1 MKILD
6 EQDTERYREVVSL
19 ANQANIALANKHY
32 VNAIEGYEN
41 AIKIAKELGRSR
53 LIAVLLNRKGQ
64 VLQAQGEIQ
73 DAVIAYESAL
83 RALDK
88 DRIFNLE
95 LIINGLI
102 QSFANLLTQE
112 DKSYSVSAPEPVPDL
127 YSAKVAQ
134 TLESDEN
141 DSTLVVKL
149 WLDIGNAYLQQ
160 PQERPALNAYEQALQ
175 RPEINTN
182 PVLKAYAIANIGEIS
197 RRQGKIDD
205 AEVKLNQALRLLD
218 QYPDPLEK
226 RRVLPLLANIARD
239 RGQIDRGMELY
250 QQALELYEK
259 ANDRLGM
266 GRAYAG
272 LASLYLMQKQFT
284 DAQQT
289 YQRAVELAEAEHD
302 NDTLWH
308 AYWGLGCCQHVA
320 RELSEALNSFK
331 KSLDLIKSRQQ
342 HLRTDEGKVA
352 FLENVQDV
360 FEKLLTVHLEL
371 AQTGGQDYKAALE
384 VAEDAR
390 GQALQD
396 LMEGRKRQ
404 HSRFVNSQGES
415 ATKLDSLV
423 VQEASGV
430 RVEPLDD
437 PTVQAASGTAS
448 NQYNKI
454 GLVLEAYAEQQVPK
468 LPPLARL
475 VFYVLSD
482 RTAIFAVTPDGR
494 VQGHVVE
501 LGEEAIAERVT
512 DLRKA
517 LNVHEVSRGLERK
530 GSGAEVRFIAF
541 SILIQTGLYRIASLL
556 LQDYQ
561 RKLGSVSLAEQGIPV
576 VKLETLLQDLYA
588 ELIAP
593 VAYLLPTDGTPV
605 VIEPHCS
612 LWLVPFA
619 ALQLPD
625 GTWMGDRW
633 SLIYAASAYTLNEI
647 RQEPCYT
654 PLANS
659 KILAVGNPIMPMV
672 PDHDGVKI
680 ELQPL
685 PGAEAEVKSIV
696 QLFLNLKQQY
706 TLLIGPKATE
716 TNVKQLAQSHNI
728 VHLATHGIAYGSD
741 PLASL
746 VAFSPTDY
754 ENGLLTAREVI
765 QSSSLPADLVVLS
778 ACQTGLGRITG
789 EGMLGLSRAFLVAGA
804 RTVVVSQWS
813 VSDSATME
821 LMVAFYKNYLQSG
834 NKAIAL
840 QKAMQTVRSHP
851 EYSHPRYWAAF
862 VVVGAEK

>member
-1 MKILD
+1 MEESKLSDID
-6 EQDTERYREVVSL
+6 YYEAVVAF
-19 ANQANIALANKHY
+19 ANQASLALSHRQYQEALKAY
-32 VNAIEGYEN
+32 TSALEV
-41 AIKIAKELGRSR
+41 AKELQRSR
-53 LIAVLLNRKGQ
+53 LIAVLLNRMGQ
-64 VLQAQGEIQ
+64 VLQAQGKIQ
-73 DAVIAYESAL
+73 DSAKAYESAL
-83 RALDK
+83 RALEK
-88 DRIFNLE
+88 DTTFNLD
-95 LIINGLI
+95 
-102 QSFANLLTQE
+102 SVVNLLSQVS
-112 DKSYSVSAPEPVPDL
+112 KGYSVSDPEAVPDL

-141 DSTLVVKL
+141 DPTLAVKL
-149 WLDIGNAYLQQ
+149 WLNIGNAYLQQ
-160 PQERPALNAYEQALQ
+160 PQEAPALNAYEQALQ
-175 RPEINTN
+175 RSEINTN
-182 PVLKAYAIANIGEIS
+182 PLLKAYAIANIGEIY
-197 RRQGKIDD
+197 RRQHKIDD
-205 AEVKLNQALRLLD
+205 AEVKLSQALQLFE
-218 QYPDPLEK
+218 QYADPLEK
-226 RRVLPLLANIARD
+226 RRAIALLASIARD
-239 RGQIDRGMELY
+239 RGQIDRAIELY
-250 QQALELYEK
+250 QQALTLYEK

-289 YQRAVELAEAEHD
+289 YQRAVELAESEND
-302 NDTLWH
+302 SDTLWH
-308 AYWGLGCCQHVA
+308 AYWGLGCSQHVA
-320 RELSEALNSFK
+320 GELNEAIDSFN
-331 KSLDLIKSRQQ
+331 KSLNLINLRQED
-342 HLRTDEGKVA
+342 LRTDEGKVA

-360 FEKLLTVHLEL
+360 FEKLLIVHLEL
-371 AQTGGQDYKAALE
+371 AQTGTQDYKAALD

-396 LMEGRKRQ
+396 LMQGRERQ
-404 HSRFVNSQGES
+404 HPSFIDTQAEARSDTQSNWVDVRQSAPGIESNS
-415 ATKLDSLV
+415 
-423 VQEASGV
+423 
-430 RVEPLDD
+430 
-437 PTVQAASGTAS
+437 S
-448 NQYNKI
+448 NRLKI
-454 GLVLEAYAEQQVPK
+454 VPK
-468 LPPLARL
+468 TEADQQLLLLARL
-475 VFYVLSD
+475 VFYVLAD
-482 RTAIFAVTPDGR
+482 RTAIFAVTADGR
-494 VQGHVVE
+494 VKGHVVPF
-501 LGEEAIAERVT
+501 GEDAIAERVT
-512 DLRKA
+512 HLRRA
-517 LNVHEVSRGLERK
+517 LSVDEVSRGIE
-530 GSGAEVRFIAF
+530 
-541 SILIQTGLYRIASLL
+541 
-556 LQDYQ
+556 
-561 RKLGSVSLAEQGIPV
+561 RKLGPVSLPNQGTTA

-593 VAYLLPTDGTPV
+593 VADVLPTDGTPV

-633 SLIYAASAYTLNEI
+633 SLIYGASASTLDEI

-685 PGAEAEVKSIV
+685 PGAEAEVESIV
-696 QLFLNLKQQY
+696 QLFPEQQC
-706 TLLIGPKATE
+706 TLLIGEKATE
-716 TNVKQLAQSHNI
+716 ANVKQLAQSHNI

-746 VAFSPTDY
+746 VAFSPTDH

-840 QKAMQTVRSHP
+840 QKAMQTVRSQP

>member
-1 MKILD
+1 VNLETGNCQFSKIYNDRFGNYDCVTKGNRKEEVDL
-6 EQDTERYREVVSL
+6 YKEVVSF
-19 ANQANIALANKHY
+19 ANQANLDLANRNYEK
-32 VNAIEGYEN
+32 ALEGYTN
-41 AIKIAKELGRSR
+41 ALKIAKKREGSR
-53 LIAVLLNRKGQ
+53 LVAVLLNRMGHI
-64 VLQAQGEIQ
+64 LQAQGKIQ
-73 DAVIAYESAL
+73 DAVITYESAL

-95 LIINGLI
+95 SIINRLI
-102 QSFANLLTQE
+102 QSFANLLTQK
-112 DKSYSVSAPEPVPDL
+112 DKSYSVSAPKPVPDL

-134 TLESDEN
+134 RLESDEN
-141 DSTLVVKL
+141 DSMLAVKL
-149 WLDIGNAYLQQ
+149 WLNIGNAYLQQ

-175 RPEINTN
+175 CPEINTK
-182 PVLKAYAIANIGEIS
+182 PVLKAYAIADIGEIY
-197 RRQGKIDD
+197 RRQDKIDD
-205 AEVKLNQALRLLD
+205 AEVKLNQALKLLD
-218 QYPDPLEK
+218 QYAGPLEK
-226 RRVLPLLANIARD
+226 RRAIALLASIARD
-239 RGQIDRGMELY
+239 RGQIDKAIELY
-250 QQALELYEK
+250 QQALALYEK

-289 YQRAVELAEAEHD
+289 YQRAIELAEAEQD

-320 RELSEALNSFK
+320 GELIEAIDSFN
-331 KSLDLIKSRQQ
+331 KSLKLINLRQED
-342 HLRTDEGKVA
+342 LRTDEGKVA

-371 AQTGGQDYKAALE
+371 AQNGGQDYKAALG

-396 LMEGRKRQ
+396 LMKGRKRQ
-404 HSRFVNSQGES
+404 RSRFVDTQGEP
-415 ATKLDSLV
+415 ATELDSLGV
-423 VQEASGV
+423 IRAANRKAVQVASGV
-430 RVEPLDD
+430 QLEPPDD
-437 PTVQAASGTAS
+437 SPVQAASGIAS
-448 NQYNKI
+448 NQSNEI

-482 RTAIFAVTPDGR
+482 RTAIFAVTPDGK
-494 VQGHVVE
+494 VQGHVVP
-501 LGEEAIAERVT
+501 LGEDAIAARAT
-512 DLRKA
+512 HLRKA
-517 LNVHEVSRGLERK
+517 LSVDEVSRAL
-530 GSGAEVRFIAF
+530 
-541 SILIQTGLYRIASLL
+541 
-556 LQDYQ
+556 
-561 RKLGSVSLAEQGIPV
+561 RKLGSVPPAEPGITA

-588 ELIAP
+588 ELITP
-593 VAYLLPTDGTPV
+593 VADVLPTDGTPV

-619 ALQLPD
+619 ALQLP
-625 GTWMGDRW
+625 GGIWMGDRW

-685 PGAEAEVKSIV
+685 PGAEAEVKSIA
-696 QLFLNLKQQY
+696 QLFSQQQC
-706 TLLIGPKATE
+706 TLLIGQRATE
-716 TNVKQLAQSHNI
+716 ANVKQLAQSHNI

-746 VAFSPTDY
+746 VAFSPTEH

-765 QSSSLPADLVVLS
+765 QASSLPADLVVLS

-804 RTVVVSQWS
+804 RTVIVSHWS

-821 LMVAFYKNYLQSG
+821 LMVAFYKNYLQLG
-834 NKAIAL
+834 NKVIAL
-840 QKAMQTVRSHP
+840 QQAMQAVRSQT
-851 EYSHPRYWAAF
+851 EYSHPRYWAPF
-862 VVVGAEK
+862 IVVGAEV

>member
-1 MKILD
+1 MSDID
-6 EQDTERYREVVSL
+6 YYEAVVAF
-19 ANQANIALANKHY
+19 ANQASLALSHRQYQEALKAY
-32 VNAIEGYEN
+32 TSALEV
-41 AIKIAKELGRSR
+41 AKELQRSR
-53 LIAVLLNRKGQ
+53 LIAVLLNRMGQ
-64 VLQAQGEIQ
+64 VLQAQGKIQ
-73 DAVIAYESAL
+73 DSAIAYESAL
-83 RALDK
+83 RALEK
-88 DRIFNLE
+88 DTTFNLD
-95 LIINGLI
+95 
-102 QSFANLLTQE
+102 SVVNLLSQVS
-112 DKSYSVSAPEPVPDL
+112 KGYSVSDPEPVPDL

-141 DSTLVVKL
+141 DPTLGVKL
-149 WLDIGNAYLQQ
+149 WLNIGNTYLQQ
-160 PQERPALNAYEQALQ
+160 PQEKPALNAYQQALQ
-175 RPEINTN
+175 RLEINTN
-182 PVLKAYAIANIGEIS
+182 PLMKAYAIANIGEIY
-197 RRQGKIDD
+197 RRQHKIDD
-205 AEVKLNQALRLLD
+205 AEVKLSQALQLFE
-218 QYPDPLEK
+218 QYADPLEK
-226 RRVLPLLANIARD
+226 RRAIALLASIARD
-239 RGQIDRGMELY
+239 RGQIDRAIELY
-250 QQALELYEK
+250 QQALTLYEK

-289 YQRAVELAEAEHD
+289 YQRAVELAESEND
-302 NDTLWH
+302 SDTLWH
-308 AYWGLGCCQHVA
+308 AYWGLGCSQHVA
-320 RELSEALNSFK
+320 GELNEAIDSFN
-331 KSLDLIKSRQQ
+331 KSLNLINLRQED
-342 HLRTDEGKVA
+342 LRTDEGKVA

-360 FEKLLTVHLEL
+360 FEKLLIVHLEL
-371 AQTGGQDYKAALE
+371 AQTGTQDYKAALD

-396 LMEGRKRQ
+396 LMQGRERQ
-404 HSRFVNSQGES
+404 HPSFIDTQAEARSDTQSNWVDVRQSAPGIESNS
-415 ATKLDSLV
+415 
-423 VQEASGV
+423 
-430 RVEPLDD
+430 
-437 PTVQAASGTAS
+437 S
-448 NQYNKI
+448 NRLKI
-454 GLVLEAYAEQQVPK
+454 VPK
-468 LPPLARL
+468 TEADQQLLLLARL
-475 VFYVLSD
+475 VFYVLAD
-482 RTAIFAVTPDGR
+482 RTAIFAVTADGR
-494 VQGHVVE
+494 VKGHVVPF
-501 LGEEAIAERVT
+501 GEDAIAERVT
-512 DLRKA
+512 HLRRA
-517 LNVHEVSRGLERK
+517 LSVDEVSRGIE
-530 GSGAEVRFIAF
+530 
-541 SILIQTGLYRIASLL
+541 
-556 LQDYQ
+556 
-561 RKLGSVSLAEQGIPV
+561 RKLGPVSLPNQGTTA

-593 VAYLLPTDGTPV
+593 VADVLPTDGTPV

-633 SLIYAASAYTLNEI
+633 SLIYGASASTLDEI

-685 PGAEAEVKSIV
+685 PGAEAEVESIV
-696 QLFLNLKQQY
+696 QLFPEQQC
-706 TLLIGPKATE
+706 TLLIGEKATE
-716 TNVKQLAQSHNI
+716 ANVKQLAQSHNI

-746 VAFSPTDY
+746 VAFSPTDH

-840 QKAMQTVRSHP
+840 QKAMQTVRSQP

>member
-1 MKILD
+1 MKLETGHCQFSRIYNARFGNYDCVTKGKRKEKVAL
-6 EQDTERYREVVSL
+6 YKEVVSF
-19 ANQANIALANKHY
+19 ANQANLNLANRNYEKALEAY
-32 VNAIEGYEN
+32 TNAL
-41 AIKIAKELGRSR
+41 KIAKEMERSR
-53 LIAVLLNRKGQ
+53 LVAVLLNRMGHI
-64 VLQAQGEIQ
+64 LQAQGKIQ
-73 DAVIAYESAL
+73 DAVITYESAL

-95 LIINGLI
+95 SIINGLI
-102 QSFANLLTQE
+102 QSFANLLTQK
-112 DKSYSVSAPEPVPDL
+112 DKSYSVSAPEPIPDL

-141 DSTLVVKL
+141 DSMLAVKL
-149 WLDIGNAYLQQ
+149 WLNIGNAYLQQ

-175 RPEINTN
+175 CPEINTN
-182 PVLKAYAIANIGEIS
+182 PVLKAYAIANIGEIY
-197 RRQGKIDD
+197 RRQHKIDD
-205 AEVKLNQALRLLD
+205 AEVKLSQALQLFE
-218 QYPDPLEK
+218 QYADPLEK
-226 RRVLPLLANIARD
+226 RRAIALLASIARD
-239 RGQIDRGMELY
+239 RGQIDRAIELY
-250 QQALELYEK
+250 QQALTLYEK

-289 YQRAVELAEAEHD
+289 YQRAVELAESEND
-302 NDTLWH
+302 SDTLWH
-308 AYWGLGCCQHVA
+308 AYWGLGCSQHVA
-320 RELSEALNSFK
+320 GELNEAIDSFN
-331 KSLDLIKSRQQ
+331 KSLNLINLRQED
-342 HLRTDEGKVA
+342 LRTDEGKVA

-360 FEKLLTVHLEL
+360 FEKLLIVHLEL
-371 AQTGGQDYKAALE
+371 AQTGTQDYKAALD

-396 LMEGRKRQ
+396 LMQGRERQ
-404 HSRFVNSQGES
+404 HPSFIDTQAEARSDTQSNWVDVRQSAPGIESNS
-415 ATKLDSLV
+415 
-423 VQEASGV
+423 
-430 RVEPLDD
+430 
-437 PTVQAASGTAS
+437 S
-448 NQYNKI
+448 NRLKI
-454 GLVLEAYAEQQVPK
+454 VPK
-468 LPPLARL
+468 TEADQQLLLLARL
-475 VFYVLSD
+475 VFYVLAD
-482 RTAIFAVTPDGR
+482 RTAIFAVTADGR
-494 VQGHVVE
+494 VKGHVVPF
-501 LGEEAIAERVT
+501 GEDAIAERVT
-512 DLRKA
+512 HLRRA
-517 LNVHEVSRGLERK
+517 LSVDEVSRGIE
-530 GSGAEVRFIAF
+530 
-541 SILIQTGLYRIASLL
+541 
-556 LQDYQ
+556 
-561 RKLGSVSLAEQGIPV
+561 RKLGSVSLPNQGVTAI
-576 VKLETLLQDLYA
+576 KLETLLQDLYA
-588 ELIAP
+588 EIIAP
-593 VAYLLPTDGTPV
+593 VADVLPTDGTPV

-619 ALQLPD
+619 ALQLLD

-633 SLIYAASAYTLNEI
+633 SLIYAASACTLNEI
-647 RQEPCYT
+647 RGEPCYT
-654 PLANS
+654 QLANS
-659 KILAVGNPIMPMV
+659 RILAVGNPIMPIV
-672 PDHDGVKI
+672 PGRDGVNI

-685 PGAEAEVKSIV
+685 PGAETEVKSIV

-706 TLLIGPKATE
+706 TLLIGQNATE
-716 TNVKQLAQSHNI
+716 ANVKQLAQSHNI

-746 VAFSPTDY
+746 VAFSPTEH

-778 ACQTGLGRITG
+778 ACQTGLGRIIG

-840 QKAMQTVRSHP
+840 QKAMQTVRSQP

>member
-19 ANQANIALANKHY
+19 ANQASIALASHNSED
-32 VNAIEGYEN
+32 AIEAYEN
-41 AIKIAKELGRSR
+41 ALKIAKELERSH
-53 LIAVLLNRKGQ
+53 LIAVLLNRMGQ
-64 VLQAQGEIQ
+64 VLQAQEKIQ
-73 DAVIAYESAL
+73 DSVIAYESAL
-83 RALDK
+83 RALEQDTT
-88 DRIFNLE
+88 FNLE
-95 LIINGLI
+95 DVVNQLSQVGKGY
-102 QSFANLLTQE
+102 A
-112 DKSYSVSAPEPVPDL
+112 VSDPEPVPDL
-127 YSAKVAQ
+127 YSAKVAE
-134 TLESDEN
+134 TLEVDEN
-141 DSTLVVKL
+141 DPTLIIKL
-149 WLDIGNAYLQQ
+149 WLNIGNAYLQQ
-160 PQERPALNAYEQALQ
+160 PQEEPALNAYQQALQ
-175 RPEINTN
+175 RFEIDTN
-182 PVLKAYAIANIGEIS
+182 PLLKAYAIANIGEIY
-197 RRQGKIDD
+197 RRQDKIDD
-205 AEVKLNQALRLLD
+205 AEVKLNQALQLLD
-218 QYPDPLEK
+218 QYADPLEK
-226 RRVLPLLANIARD
+226 RRAIALLASIARD
-239 RGQIDRGMELY
+239 RGQIDKAIELY
-250 QQALELYEK
+250 QQALILYEK

-284 DAQQT
+284 DAQLT
-289 YQRAVELAEAEHD
+289 YQQSIDLAEAEHD

-320 RELSEALNSFK
+320 AELSEAIDSFN
-331 KSLDLIKSRQQ
+331 KSLELINSRQED
-342 HLRTDEGKVA
+342 LRTDEGKVA

-371 AQTGGQDYKAALE
+371 AQTGTQDYKAALE

-396 LMEGRKRQ
+396 LMKGRERQ
-404 HSRFVNSQGES
+404 RPIFIDTQAEARSDTQSNWADVRQSAPAIESNS
-415 ATKLDSLV
+415 
-423 VQEASGV
+423 
-430 RVEPLDD
+430 
-437 PTVQAASGTAS
+437 S
-448 NQYNKI
+448 NRLKI
-454 GLVLEAYAEQQVPK
+454 VPK
-468 LPPLARL
+468 TEADQQLLPLARL

-494 VQGHVVE
+494 VQGHVVP
-501 LGEEAIAERVT
+501 LGEDAIADRVT
-512 DLRKA
+512 HLRRA
-517 LNVHEVSRGLERK
+517 LNVDEVSRGLE
-530 GSGAEVRFIAF
+530 
-541 SILIQTGLYRIASLL
+541 
-556 LQDYQ
+556 
-561 RKLGSVSLAEQGIPV
+561 RKLGSVSLAEQGITA
-576 VKLETLLQDLYA
+576 VKLETLLQGLYA

-593 VAYLLPTDGTPV
+593 VADVLPTDRTPV

-633 SLIYAASAYTLNEI
+633 SLIYAASAYTLDEI
-647 RQEPCYT
+647 RREPCYT

-659 KILAVGNPIMPMV
+659 KILAVGNPIMPIV

-680 ELQPL
+680 ELQAL
-685 PGAEAEVKSIV
+685 PGAEAEVESIV
-696 QLFLNLKQQY
+696 QLFPQQQC
-706 TLLIGPKATE
+706 TLLIGQKATE
-716 TNVKQLAQSHNI
+716 ANVKQLAQSHSI

-746 VAFSPTDY
+746 VAFSPTEH

-789 EGMLGLSRAFLVAGA
+789 EGMLGLSRSFLVAGA

-821 LMVAFYKNYLQSG
+821 LMVAFYKNYLQHG
-834 NKAIAL
+834 NKALAL
-840 QKAMQTVRSHP
+840 QKAMQSVRSQP

-862 VVVGAEK
+862 VVVGAEE

>member
-1 MKILD
+1 MD
-6 EQDTERYREVVSL
+6 YYQAVVAF
-19 ANQANIALANKHY
+19 ANQASLALTHRQYQKALKAY
-32 VNAIEGYEN
+32 TSALEV
-41 AIKIAKELGRSR
+41 AKELQRSR
-53 LIAVLLNRKGQ
+53 LVAVLLNRRGH
-64 VLQAQGEIQ
+64 VLQAQGRIQ

-83 RALDK
+83 RALEKDK
-88 DRIFNLE
+88 TFNLE
-95 LIINGLI
+95 SVVNWLS
-102 QSFANLLTQE
+102 QSVANLLSQ
-112 DKSYSVSAPEPVPDL
+112 KGKGYFVSDPEPVPDL

-134 TLESDEN
+134 TLEVDEN
-141 DSTLVVKL
+141 DPALVVKL

-160 PQERPALNAYEQALQ
+160 PQEEPALNAYEQALQ
-175 RPEINTN
+175 HPEINTN
-182 PVLKAYAIANIGEIS
+182 PVLKAYAIANIGEIY
-197 RRQGKIDD
+197 RRQDKIDD
-205 AEVKLNQALRLLD
+205 AEVKLNQALALFE
-218 QYPDPLEK
+218 QYADPLEK
-226 RRVLPLLANIARD
+226 RRVIALLANIARD
-239 RGQIDRGMELY
+239 RGQLARAIELY
-250 QQALELYEK
+250 QQALALYEK

-289 YQRAVELAEAEHD
+289 YQKAIELAEAEHD

-320 RELSEALNSFK
+320 AELSEAIDSFN
-331 KSLDLIKSRQQ
+331 KSLELINSRQQ
-342 HLRTDEGKVA
+342 DLRTDEGKVA

-371 AQTGGQDYKAALE
+371 AQTGTQDYKAALG

-396 LMEGRKRQ
+396 LMKGRKRQ
-404 HSRFVNSQGES
+404 RSRFVDTQGEP
-415 ATKLDSLV
+415 ATELDSL
-423 VQEASGV
+423 GV
-430 RVEPLDD
+430 IRAANRKA
-437 PTVQAASGTAS
+437 VQAASGVRLDPPDDPRVQAAS
-448 NQYNKI
+448 GIPSNLINEF
-454 GLVLEAYAEQQVPK
+454 GMVPDPEADQQVPK

-475 VFYVLSD
+475 VFYVLSE
-482 RTAIFAVTPDGR
+482 RTAIFAVTPDGK
-494 VQGHVVE
+494 VQGHVVP
-501 LGEEAIAERVT
+501 LGEEAIAARVT
-512 DLRKA
+512 HLRRA
-517 LNVHEVSRGLERK
+517 LSVDEVSRGVE
-530 GSGAEVRFIAF
+530 
-541 SILIQTGLYRIASLL
+541 
-556 LQDYQ
+556 
-561 RKLGSVSLAEQGIPV
+561 RKLGSASLPDQGIIK

-593 VAYLLPTDGTPV
+593 VADVLPTDGTPV

-633 SLIYAASAYTLNEI
+633 SLIYAASAHTLDEI
-647 RQEPCYT
+647 RREPCYT

-696 QLFLNLKQQY
+696 ELFPQQQC
-706 TLLIGPKATE
+706 TLLIGQTATE
-716 TNVKQLAQSHNI
+716 ANVKQLAQSHNI

-746 VAFSPTDY
+746 VAFSPTEH

-840 QKAMQTVRSHP
+840 QQAMQAVRSQA
-851 EYSHPRYWAAF
+851 EYRDPRYWAPF
-862 VVVGAEK
+862 IVVGAEV

>member
-1 MKILD
+1 MD
-6 EQDTERYREVVSL
+6 YYQAVVAFTNQASL
-19 ANQANIALANKHY
+19 ALTHRQYQEALKAY
-32 VNAIEGYEN
+32 TSALEV
-41 AIKIAKELGRSR
+41 AKELQRSR
-53 LIAVLLNRKGQ
+53 LIAVLINRRGH
-64 VLQAQGEIQ
+64 VLQAQGKIQ

-83 RALDK
+83 RALEKDK
-88 DRIFNLE
+88 SFNLE
-95 LIINGLI
+95 
-102 QSFANLLTQE
+102 SVANLLSQ
-112 DKSYSVSAPEPVPDL
+112 SVANLLSQKGKGYFVNDPEPVPDL

-134 TLESDEN
+134 TLEVDEN
-141 DSTLVVKL
+141 DPTLVVKV

-160 PQERPALNAYEQALQ
+160 PQEEPALNAYEQALQ

-182 PVLKAYAIANIGEIS
+182 PVLKAYAIANIGEIY
-197 RRQGKIDD
+197 RRQDKIDD
-205 AEVKLNQALRLLD
+205 AEVKLNQALQLLD
-218 QYPDPLEK
+218 RYADPLEK
-226 RRVLPLLANIARD
+226 RRALPLLANIARD
-239 RGQIDRGMELY
+239 RGQIDRAIELY
-250 QQALELYEK
+250 QQALALYEK

-289 YQRAVELAEAEHD
+289 YQRAIELAEAEQD

-320 RELSEALNSFK
+320 AELSEAIDSFN
-331 KSLDLIKSRQQ
+331 KSLELINSRQED
-342 HLRTDEGKVA
+342 LRTDEGKVA

-360 FEKLLTVHLEL
+360 FEKLLTVYLEL
-371 AQTGGQDYKAALE
+371 AQTGTQDYKAALD

-396 LMEGRKRQ
+396 LMQGRERQ
-404 HSRFVNSQGES
+404 RPSFIDTQAGSDTQSHQFDVRQSAPATQSNS
-415 ATKLDSLV
+415 
-423 VQEASGV
+423 
-430 RVEPLDD
+430 
-437 PTVQAASGTAS
+437 S
-448 NQYNKI
+448 N
-454 GLVLEAYAEQQVPK
+454 GLGIVPK
-468 LPPLARL
+468 VEADLQLSPLARL

-482 RTAIFAVTPDGR
+482 RTAIFAVTPDR
-494 VQGHVVE
+494 KVQGHVVP
-501 LGEEAIAERVT
+501 LGEDAIAERVT
-512 DLRKA
+512 HLRRA
-517 LNVHEVSRGLERK
+517 LSVDEVSRGVE
-530 GSGAEVRFIAF
+530 
-541 SILIQTGLYRIASLL
+541 
-556 LQDYQ
+556 
-561 RKLGSVSLAEQGIPV
+561 RKLGSVSLAEQGFTA

-593 VAYLLPTDGTPV
+593 VADVLPTDGTPV

-625 GTWMGDRW
+625 SSWMGDRW
-633 SLIYAASAYTLNEI
+633 SLIYAASACTLDEI
-647 RQEPCYT
+647 RREPCYT

-680 ELQPL
+680 KLQPL

-696 QLFLNLKQQY
+696 ELFPQQQC
-706 TLLIGPKATE
+706 TLLIGQKATE
-716 TNVKQLAQSHNI
+716 ANVKQLAQSHNI

-746 VAFSPTDY
+746 VAFSPTEH

-840 QKAMQTVRSHP
+840 QKAMQSVRSQP

-862 VVVGAEK
+862 VVVGAEE

>member
-1 MKILD
+1 MGESKLSQMD
-6 EQDTERYREVVSL
+6 YYQAVVAF
-19 ANQANIALANKHY
+19 ANQASLALTHRQYQEALKAY
-32 VNAIEGYEN
+32 TSALEV
-41 AIKIAKELGRSR
+41 AKGLERSR
-53 LIAVLLNRKGQ
+53 LVAVLLNRKGH
-64 VLQAQGEIQ
+64 VLQAQGKIQ

-83 RALDK
+83 RALEKDK
-88 DRIFNLE
+88 TFNLE
-95 LIINGLI
+95 SVVNWLG
-102 QSFANLLTQE
+102 QSVANLLSQKGK
-112 DKSYSVSAPEPVPDL
+112 DYFVNDPEPVPDL

-134 TLESDEN
+134 TLEADEN
-141 DSTLVVKL
+141 DPTLVVKL

-160 PQERPALNAYEQALQ
+160 PQEEPALNAYEQALQ

-182 PVLKAYAIANIGEIS
+182 PVLKAYAIANIGEIY
-197 RRQGKIDD
+197 RRQDKIDD
-205 AEVKLNQALRLLD
+205 AEVKLNQALALFD
-218 QYPDPLEK
+218 QYADPLEK
-226 RRVLPLLANIARD
+226 RRVIALLANIARD
-239 RGQIDRGMELY
+239 RGQIDRAIKLY
-250 QQALELYEK
+250 QQALALYEK
-259 ANDRLGM
+259 ASDRLGM

-289 YQRAVELAEAEHD
+289 YQKAIELAEAEQD

-320 RELSEALNSFK
+320 AELSEAIDSFN
-331 KSLDLIKSRQQ
+331 KSLELINSRQED
-342 HLRTDEGKVA
+342 LRTDEGKVA

-371 AQTGGQDYKAALE
+371 AQTGTQDYKAALG

-396 LMEGRKRQ
+396 LMKGRKRQ
-404 HSRFVNSQGES
+404 RSRFVDTQGEP
-415 ATKLDSLV
+415 ATELNSL
-423 VQEASGV
+423 GV
-430 RVEPLDD
+430 IRAANRKA
-437 PTVQAASGTAS
+437 VQAASGVRLDPPDDPRVQAAS
-448 NQYNKI
+448 GIPSNLLNEF
-454 GLVLEAYAEQQVPK
+454 GMVPDAEADQQVPK

-482 RTAIFAVTPDGR
+482 RTAIFAVTPDGK
-494 VQGHVVE
+494 VQGHVVP
-501 LGEEAIAERVT
+501 LGEDAIAARVT
-512 DLRKA
+512 HLRKA
-517 LNVHEVSRGLERK
+517 LSVDEVSRGL
-530 GSGAEVRFIAF
+530 
-541 SILIQTGLYRIASLL
+541 
-556 LQDYQ
+556 
-561 RKLGSVSLAEQGIPV
+561 RKLGSVPPAEPGITA
-576 VKLETLLQDLYA
+576 VKLETLLQNLYA

-593 VAYLLPTDGTPV
+593 VADVLPTDGTPV

-633 SLIYAASAYTLNEI
+633 SLIYAASACTLDEI

-696 QLFLNLKQQY
+696 ELFPQQQC
-706 TLLIGPKATE
+706 TLLIGQKATE
-716 TNVKQLAQSHNI
+716 ANVKQLAQSHNI

-746 VAFSPTDY
+746 VAFSPTEH

-765 QSSSLPADLVVLS
+765 QSASLPADLVVLS

-789 EGMLGLSRAFLVAGA
+789 EGMLGLSRAFLLAGA

-840 QKAMQTVRSHP
+840 QQAMQAVRSQD
-851 EYSHPRYWAAF
+851 EYSHPRYWAPF
-862 VVVGAEK
+862 IVVGAEV

>member
-1 MKILD
+1 MNSYNRVL
-6 EQDTERYREVVSL
+6 SL
-19 ANQANIALANKHY
+19 AKQAVIRLAERDYKAALEAY
-32 VNAIEGYEN
+32 TSAL
-41 AIKIAKELGRSR
+41 KIARELERSR
-53 LIAVLLNRKGQ
+53 LVAVFFDRMGQ
-64 VLQAQGEIQ
+64 VLQVQGKIQ
-73 DAVIAYESAL
+73 DAVTAYESGL
-83 RALDK
+83 RALEK
-88 DRIFNLE
+88 DTTFNLE
-95 LIINGLI
+95 DVVNELSQVG
-102 QSFANLLTQE
+102 
-112 DKSYSVSAPEPVPDL
+112 KSYSVSAPEPVPDL

-134 TLESDEN
+134 TLEVDEN
-141 DSTLVVKL
+141 DLTLAVKL
-149 WLDIGNAYLQQ
+149 WLNIGNAYLQQ

-182 PVLKAYAIANIGEIS
+182 PLLKAYAIANIGEIY
-197 RRQGKIDD
+197 RRQDKIDD
-205 AEVKLNQALRLLD
+205 AEVKLNQALQLFE
-218 QYPDPLEK
+218 QYADPLEK
-226 RRVLPLLANIARD
+226 RRAIALLASIARE
-239 RGQIDRGMELY
+239 RGQIDRAIELY
-250 QQALELYEK
+250 QQALALYEK
-259 ANDRLGM
+259 AKDLLGM

-284 DAQQT
+284 DAQRT
-289 YQRAVELAEAEHD
+289 YQQAIDRAEAEHD

-320 RELSEALNSFK
+320 GELSEAIDSFN
-331 KSLDLIKSRQQ
+331 KSLNLINLRQEY
-342 HLRTDEGKVA
+342 LRTDEGKVA

-371 AQTGGQDYKAALE
+371 AQTDTQDYKAALD

-396 LMEGRKRQ
+396 LMQGRERQ
-404 HSRFVNSQGES
+404 HPSFVDTQAGSDTQSNWVDVRQSARGIESNS
-415 ATKLDSLV
+415 
-423 VQEASGV
+423 
-430 RVEPLDD
+430 
-437 PTVQAASGTAS
+437 S
-448 NQYNKI
+448 NRLKI
-454 GLVLEAYAEQQVPK
+454 VPK
-468 LPPLARL
+468 TEANQQLLPLARL

-482 RTAIFAVTPDGR
+482 RTAIFAVTPDGTVR
-494 VQGHVVE
+494 GHVVSF
-501 LGEEAIAERVT
+501 GEDAIAELVT
-512 DLRKA
+512 ALRRA
-517 LNVHEVSRGLERK
+517 LSVDEVSRGLERK
-530 GSGAEVRFIAF
+530 
-541 SILIQTGLYRIASLL
+541 
-556 LQDYQ
+556 
-561 RKLGSVSLAEQGIPV
+561 LGPVSLPNQGV
-576 VKLETLLQDLYA
+576 TAVKLETLLQNLYA
-588 ELIAP
+588 KLIAP
-593 VAYLLPTDGTPV
+593 VADMLPTDGTPIV
-605 VIEPHCS
+605 VEPHCS

-625 GTWMGDRW
+625 GTWMGDHW

-696 QLFLNLKQQY
+696 KLFPKQQS
-706 TLLIGPKATE
+706 TLLIGQKATE
-716 TNVKQLAQSHNI
+716 ANVKQLAQSHNI

-746 VAFSPTDY
+746 VAFSPTEH
-754 ENGLLTAREVI
+754 ENGRLTAREVI

-821 LMVAFYKNYLQSG
+821 LMVAFYKNYLQHG

>member
-1 MKILD
+1 MGESKLSQMD
-6 EQDTERYREVVSL
+6 YYQAVVAF
-19 ANQANIALANKHY
+19 ANQASLALTHRQYQEALKAY
-32 VNAIEGYEN
+32 TSALEV
-41 AIKIAKELGRSR
+41 AKELQRSR
-53 LIAVLLNRKGQ
+53 LVAVLLNRKGQ
-64 VLQAQGEIQ
+64 VLQAQGKIQ

-83 RALDK
+83 RALEKDK
-88 DRIFNLE
+88 SFNLE
-95 LIINGLI
+95 SAVNWLG
-102 QSFANLLTQE
+102 QSVANLLNQ
-112 DKSYSVSAPEPVPDL
+112 KGKGYFVSDPEPVPDL

-134 TLESDEN
+134 TLEVDEN
-141 DSTLVVKL
+141 DPTLVVKL

-160 PQERPALNAYEQALQ
+160 PQEEPALNAYEQALQ

-182 PVLKAYAIANIGEIS
+182 PVLKAYAIANIGEIY
-197 RRQGKIDD
+197 RRQDKIDD
-205 AEVKLNQALRLLD
+205 AEVKLNQALQLLD
-218 QYPDPLEK
+218 RYADPLEK
-226 RRVLPLLANIARD
+226 RRALPLLANIARD
-239 RGQIDRGMELY
+239 RGQLARAIELY
-250 QQALELYEK
+250 QQALALYEK

-272 LASLYLMQKQFT
+272 LASLYLRQKQFT
-284 DAQQT
+284 DAQHN
-289 YQRAVELAEAEHD
+289 YQRAIDLAEAEND
-302 NDTLWH
+302 SDTLWH

-320 RELSEALNSFK
+320 GELSEAIDSFN
-331 KSLDLIKSRQQ
+331 KSLELINLRQED
-342 HLRTDEGKVA
+342 LRTDEGKVA

-371 AQTGGQDYKAALE
+371 AQTGSQDYKAALD

-404 HSRFVNSQGES
+404 CSRFVDTQGES
-415 ATKLDSLV
+415 ATKLDFLGV
-423 VQEASGV
+423 IQTAIGKVMQAVQVASGV
-430 RVEPLDD
+430 RLDPPDD
-437 PTVQAASGTAS
+437 PRVQAASGTPS
-448 NQYNKI
+448 NLTNEF
-454 GLVLEAYAEQQVPK
+454 GRVPDAEADQQVPK

-482 RTAIFAVTPDGR
+482 CTAIFAVTPDGR
-494 VQGHVVE
+494 VQGHVVPV
-501 LGEEAIAERVT
+501 GEDAIADRVT
-512 DLRKA
+512 HLRKA
-517 LNVHEVSRGLERK
+517 LSVDEVSRGVE
-530 GSGAEVRFIAF
+530 
-541 SILIQTGLYRIASLL
+541 
-556 LQDYQ
+556 
-561 RKLGSVSLAEQGIPV
+561 RKLGSVSLAEQGIIK

-593 VAYLLPTDGTPV
+593 VADVLPTDGTPV

-619 ALQLPD
+619 ALRLPD

-633 SLIYAASAYTLNEI
+633 SLIYAASACTLDEI

-696 QLFLNLKQQY
+696 ELFPQQQC
-706 TLLIGPKATE
+706 TLLIAQAATE
-716 TNVKQLAQSHNI
+716 ANVKELAQSHNI

-746 VAFSPTDY
+746 VAFSPTEH

-840 QKAMQTVRSHP
+840 QKAMQSVRSQP

-862 VVVGAEK
+862 VVVGAEE

>member
-1 MKILD
+1 MSDID
-6 EQDTERYREVVSL
+6 YYEAVVAF
-19 ANQANIALANKHY
+19 ANQASLALSHRQYQEALKAY
-32 VNAIEGYEN
+32 TSALEV
-41 AIKIAKELGRSR
+41 AKELQRSR
-53 LIAVLLNRKGQ
+53 LIAVLLNRMGQ
-64 VLQAQGEIQ
+64 VLQAQGKIQ
-73 DAVIAYESAL
+73 DSAIAYESAL
-83 RALDK
+83 RALEK
-88 DRIFNLE
+88 DTTFNLDSVVNR
-95 LIINGLI
+95 LSQVSKG
-102 QSFANLLTQE
+102 
-112 DKSYSVSAPEPVPDL
+112 YSVSDPEPVPDL

-141 DSTLVVKL
+141 DPTLAVKL
-149 WLDIGNAYLQQ
+149 WLNIGNAYLQQ
-160 PQERPALNAYEQALQ
+160 PQEAPALNAYEQALQ
-175 RPEINTN
+175 RSEINTN
-182 PVLKAYAIANIGEIS
+182 PLLKAYAIANIGEIY
-197 RRQGKIDD
+197 RRQDKIDD
-205 AEVKLNQALRLLD
+205 AQVQLNQALQLFE
-218 QYPDPLEK
+218 QYADPLEK
-226 RRVLPLLANIARD
+226 RRAIALLASIARD
-239 RGQIDRGMELY
+239 RGQIDRAIELY
-250 QQALELYEK
+250 QQALTLYEK

-289 YQRAVELAEAEHD
+289 YQRAVELAESEND
-302 NDTLWH
+302 SDTLWH
-308 AYWGLGCCQHVA
+308 AYWGLGCSQHVA
-320 RELSEALNSFK
+320 GELNEAIDSFN
-331 KSLDLIKSRQQ
+331 KSLNLINLRQED
-342 HLRTDEGKVA
+342 LRTDEGKVA

-360 FEKLLTVHLEL
+360 FEKLLIVHLEL
-371 AQTGGQDYKAALE
+371 AQTGTQDYKAALD

-396 LMEGRKRQ
+396 LMQGRERQ
-404 HSRFVNSQGES
+404 HPSFIDTQAEARSDTQSNWVDVRQSAPGIESNS
-415 ATKLDSLV
+415 
-423 VQEASGV
+423 
-430 RVEPLDD
+430 
-437 PTVQAASGTAS
+437 S
-448 NQYNKI
+448 NRLKI
-454 GLVLEAYAEQQVPK
+454 VPK
-468 LPPLARL
+468 TEADQQLLLLARL
-475 VFYVLSD
+475 VFYVLAD
-482 RTAIFAVTPDGR
+482 RTAIFAVTADGR
-494 VQGHVVE
+494 VKGHVVPF
-501 LGEEAIAERVT
+501 GEDAIAERVT
-512 DLRKA
+512 HLRRA
-517 LNVHEVSRGLERK
+517 LSVDEVSRGIE
-530 GSGAEVRFIAF
+530 
-541 SILIQTGLYRIASLL
+541 
-556 LQDYQ
+556 
-561 RKLGSVSLAEQGIPV
+561 RKLGSVSLPNQGVTAI
-576 VKLETLLQDLYA
+576 KLETLLQDLYA

-593 VAYLLPTDGTPV
+593 VADVLPTDGTPV

-633 SLIYAASAYTLNEI
+633 SLIYGASASTLDEI

-685 PGAEAEVKSIV
+685 PGAEAEVESIV
-696 QLFLNLKQQY
+696 QLFPEQQC
-706 TLLIGPKATE
+706 TLLIGEKATE
-716 TNVKQLAQSHNI
+716 ANVKQLAQSHNI

-746 VAFSPTDY
+746 VAFSPTEH

-840 QKAMQTVRSHP
+840 QKAMQTVRSQP

>member
-1 MKILD
+1 MNSYNPVL
-6 EQDTERYREVVSL
+6 SL
-19 ANQANIALANKHY
+19 AKQAAIRLAERDYKAALEAY
-32 VNAIEGYEN
+32 TSAL
-41 AIKIAKELGRSR
+41 KIARQLERSR
-53 LIAVLLNRKGQ
+53 LVAVFLNRMGQ
-64 VLQAQGEIQ
+64 VLQVQGKIQ

-83 RALDK
+83 RALEQDTT
-88 DRIFNLE
+88 FNLE
-95 LIINGLI
+95 DVVNQLSKVGKGY
-102 QSFANLLTQE
+102 A
-112 DKSYSVSAPEPVPDL
+112 VSDPEPIPDF

-134 TLESDEN
+134 TLEVDEN
-141 DSTLVVKL
+141 DPTLVAQL
-149 WLDIGNAYLQQ
+149 WLNIGNAYLQQ
-160 PQERPALNAYEQALQ
+160 PQEKPALNAYEQALQ

-182 PVLKAYAIANIGEIS
+182 PVLKAYAIANIGEIY
-197 RRQGKIDD
+197 RRQDKIDD
-205 AEVKLNQALRLLD
+205 AEVKLNQALQLFD
-218 QYPDPLEK
+218 QYADPLEK
-226 RRVLPLLANIARD
+226 RRAIALLASIARD
-239 RGQIDRGMELY
+239 RGQIDRAIELY
-250 QQALELYEK
+250 QQALALYEK
-259 ANDRLGM
+259 ASDRLGM
-266 GRAYAG
+266 GRAYAV

-289 YQRAVELAEAEHD
+289 YQQAIDLAEAEHD

-320 RELSEALNSFK
+320 GELSEAINSFN
-331 KSLDLIKSRQQ
+331 KSLNLINLRQED
-342 HLRTDEGKVA
+342 LRTDEGKVA

-371 AQTGGQDYKAALE
+371 AQTGTQDYKAALD

-396 LMEGRKRQ
+396 LMQGRERQ
-404 HSRFVNSQGES
+404 RPSFVDTQAGSDTQSNWVDVRQSAPAIESNS
-415 ATKLDSLV
+415 
-423 VQEASGV
+423 
-430 RVEPLDD
+430 
-437 PTVQAASGTAS
+437 S
-448 NQYNKI
+448 NRLKI
-454 GLVLEAYAEQQVPK
+454 VPK
-468 LPPLARL
+468 TEADQQLLPLARL

-482 RTAIFAVTPDGR
+482 RTAIFAVTADGK
-494 VQGHVVE
+494 VKGHVVPF
-501 LGEEAIAERVT
+501 GEDAIAERVT

-530 GSGAEVRFIAF
+530 
-541 SILIQTGLYRIASLL
+541 
-556 LQDYQ
+556 
-561 RKLGSVSLAEQGIPV
+561 LGPVSLPNQGV
-576 VKLETLLQDLYA
+576 TAVKLETLLQGLYA

-593 VAYLLPTDGTPV
+593 VADVLPTDGTPV

-625 GTWMGDRW
+625 ATWMGDRW

-654 PLANS
+654 PLAKS

-696 QLFLNLKQQY
+696 ELFPQQPY
-706 TLLIGPKATE
+706 TLLIGQKATE
-716 TNVKQLAQSHNI
+716 ANVKQLAQTHNI

-746 VAFSPTDY
+746 VAFSPTEH

-765 QSSSLPADLVVLS
+765 ESSLPADLVVLS

-789 EGMLGLSRAFLVAGA
+789 EGMLGLSRSFLVAGA
-804 RTVVVSQWS
+804 RTVIVSQWS

-821 LMVAFYKNYLQSG
+821 LMVAFYKNYLQHG

-840 QKAMQTVRSHP
+840 QKAMQSVRSQP

-862 VVVGAEK
+862 VVVGAEE